1 MILEKYSF
9 GIGDRFGCQGKAQLA
24 ALIKAKQQGLN
35 ITPVWNKS
43 HREHTIVGTKPAH
56 TRTEAD
62 DAVAACSW
70 DGPYFVDADHI
81 ALNNVDEFIESSD
94 FFTLDVA
101 DFIGRK
107 ADEADVKS
115 FIQKHKKYIGS
126 LAIDGID
133 ESLEISEQQI
143 ETIAKKFLLAVKEAG
158 KIYRHIE
165 ASKGTANFITEVSM
179 DETDEPQT
187 PVEMFFILAAIADE
201 GIAAQTIAPKF
212 TGRFNKGVDYVG
224 DVTKFAKEFEEDLAV
239 VAFAIKEFGL
249 PENLKMS
256 IHSGSDKFSIYGP
269 IREALK
275 KFDEGLHL
283 KTAGT
288 TWLEELIG
296 LAMAGGDGLAIAKE
310 VYTKALSRIDE
321 LCTPYATVID
331 IDMEK
336 LPRPEDIDKWDGQRF
351 AAVLR
356 HNQECQEYNLN
367 FRQLL
372 HIAYKIAAEMGTR
385 FSDALD
391 KYEDIIA
398 QNVTEN
404 IYERHINP
412 LFFMG
417 EGVAEAGGG

>member
-9 GIGDRFGCQGKAQLA
+9 GIGDRFGHQGKAQLA
-24 ALIKAKQQGLN
+24 ALIKAKQQGLD

-43 HREHTIVGTKPAH
+43 HREHTIVGTKPVD

-62 DAVAACSW
+62 DAVAACGW

-81 ALNNVDEFIESSD
+81 ALSNVDEFIESSD

-143 ETIAKKFLLAVKEAG
+143 ETIAKKFLLAVKKAG
-158 KIYRHIE
+158 KIYCHIE
-165 ASKGTANFITEVSM
+165 AAKGADNFITEVSM
-179 DETDEPQT
+179 DETDQPQT

-201 GIAAQTIAPKF
+201 GISAQTIAPKF

-239 VAFAIKEFGL
+239 VAFAVKEFGL

-269 IREALK
+269 IRDALK
-275 KFDEGLHL
+275 KFNAGLHL

-296 LAMAGGDGLAIAKE
+296 LAMSGGDGFAIAKE
-310 VYTKALSRIDE
+310 VYAKALSRIDE
-321 LCTPYATVID
+321 LCAPYAAVID
-331 IDMEK
+331 IDGAK
-336 LPRPEDIDKWDGQRF
+336 LPTPEDVDKWNGKKF
-351 AAVLR
+351 AAALR
-356 HNQECQEYNLN
+356 HDQACREYNLN

-391 KYEDIIA
+391 KYEGVIA
-398 QNVTEN
+398 KNVTEN
-404 IYERHINP
+404 IYERHIKP
-412 LFFMG
+412 VFM
-417 EGVAEAGGG
+417 E